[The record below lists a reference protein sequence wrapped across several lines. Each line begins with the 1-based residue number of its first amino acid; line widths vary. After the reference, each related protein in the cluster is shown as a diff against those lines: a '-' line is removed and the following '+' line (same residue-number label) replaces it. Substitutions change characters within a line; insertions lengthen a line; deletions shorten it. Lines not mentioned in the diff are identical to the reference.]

1 MINKN
6 TIFQEKIYEINSN
19 LLFDFLLKTT
29 NKFDL
34 FIYVIKIIL

>member
-6 TIFQEKIYEINSN
+6 TICQEKIYEINSN

-34 FIYVIKIIL
+34 FIYFFKIIL